1 MFNTAMQVDYQEIT
15 QEEAKDITGG
25 NWLSDAIVDAAA
37 DLLRRLMGPN
47 V

>member
-1 MFNTAMQVDYQEIT
+1 MQVDYQEIT
-15 QEEAKDITGG
+15 KEEAKDITGG
-25 NWLSDAIVDAAA
+25 NWLSDAIIDAAT